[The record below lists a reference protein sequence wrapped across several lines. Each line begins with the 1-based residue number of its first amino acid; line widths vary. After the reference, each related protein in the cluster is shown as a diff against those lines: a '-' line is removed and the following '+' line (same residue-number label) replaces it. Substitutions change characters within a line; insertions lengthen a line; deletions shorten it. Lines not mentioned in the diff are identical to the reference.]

1 MSKRRRRSFNGNSN
15 SHLDWEHK
23 RVERSLVGVGGWLVY
38 TQAPNT
44 DLLEI
49 KLMILGYQIGMVW
62 DLIPFSSMNI
72 FQSLKRQTFLFF
84 NYWVSSWAYNYN
96 CRLSCVFFHA
106 RVCWL
111 LVRVQ
116 FSIIL
121 QLLLKLSLF
130 LGSCIE
136 YAQEGELDEDEYVVS
151 LNQYK
156 TYGLFYHLSYSMYIL
171 KHYITVSLRS
181 QCLYKFMLVVDW
193 LVWESG

>member
-1 MSKRRRRSFNGNSN
+1 M
-15 SHLDWEHK
+15 
-23 RVERSLVGVGGWLVY
+23 
-38 TQAPNT
+38 
-44 DLLEI
+44 
-49 KLMILGYQIGMVW
+49 
-62 DLIPFSSMNI
+62 
-72 FQSLKRQTFLFF
+72 
-84 NYWVSSWAYNYN
+84 YWSIDCPVV
-96 CRLSCVFFHA
+96 LHA

-156 TYGLFYHLSYSMYIL
+156 TYGLFYHLSYSM
-171 KHYITVSLRS
+171 HT
-181 QCLYKFMLVVDW
+181 
-193 LVWESG
+193 